1 MFYTE
6 RQYPEQGDTARQ
18 TVSVLSNRRAIGD
31 VQMHAIGSN
40 RLLAVLPALDRERIE
55 CHLEFVPLV
64 AGDVLYQSGSHM
76 RHVYFPTTSIIS
88 LLHTMANGACAEI
101 ALIGNEG
108 VAGASLCMG
117 DETTACRA
125 VISSAGGAYR
135 LASRVIKQE
144 FARGGAMQQLLLR
157 YSQALITQ
165 MGQTAACN
173 RHHALEQQLCRRLL
187 LSLDRISSSEFAMTH
202 QSIANMLGVRREGVT
217 EAAGKLQAA
226 GLIRYTRGRI
236 TILDR
241 SGLEERTCEC
251 YAAVKRENGRLL
263 RYAAVA

>member
-6 RQYPEQGDTARQ
+6 HQYPQHTDTARQ
-18 TVSVLSNRRAIGD
+18 SISVPSNRRGIAD
-31 VQMHAIGSN
+31 PRAHAIATN
-40 RLLAVLPALDRERIE
+40 RLLAVLPAGDLERIE
-55 CHLEFVPLV
+55 SYLDFVPLG
-64 AGDVLYQSGSHM
+64 AGDVLYQSGSRM
-76 RHVYFPTTSIIS
+76 RHVYFPTTSIVS
-88 LLHTMANGACAEI
+88 LLHTMANGASVEI
-101 ALIGNEG
+101 ALVGNEG
-108 VAGASLCMG
+108 VAGAALCMG

-125 VISSAGGAYR
+125 VVSSAGGAYR

-144 FARGGAMQQLLLR
+144 FARGGTMQQLLLR

-187 LSLDRISSSEFAMTH
+187 LNLDRLSSNEFAMTH

-217 EAAGKLQAA
+217 EAAGKLQTA

-241 SGLEERTCEC
+241 GGLEGRTCEC
-251 YAAVKRENGRLL
+251 YAAVKRENDRLL
-263 RYAAVA
+263 RTAAIF

>member
-6 RQYPEQGDTARQ
+6 HQYPEQSDTARQ
-18 TVSVLSNRRAIGD
+18 TVAVLSNRPALGD
-31 VQMHAIGSN
+31 SQAHAIGAN
-40 RLLAVLPALDRERIE
+40 RLLAVLPALAMERIE
-55 CHLEFVPLV
+55 GHLDFVALG

-76 RHVYFPTTSIIS
+76 RHVYFPTTSIVS
-88 LLHTMANGACAEI
+88 LLHTMANGASAEI
-101 ALIGNEG
+101 ALVGNEG

-125 VISSAGGAYR
+125 VVSSAGGAYR
-135 LASRVIKQE
+135 LASKVIKQE
-144 FARGGAMQQLLLR
+144 FARGETMQQLLLR

-187 LSLDRISSSEFAMTH
+187 LSLDRISSNEFALTH
-202 QSIANMLGVRREGVT
+202 QTIADMLGVRRESVT
-217 EAAGKLQAA
+217 ETAGKLQSA

-241 SGLEERTCEC
+241 GALEARTCEC
-251 YAAVKRENGRLL
+251 YAAVKRENDRLL
-263 RYAAVA
+263 RNSTIS